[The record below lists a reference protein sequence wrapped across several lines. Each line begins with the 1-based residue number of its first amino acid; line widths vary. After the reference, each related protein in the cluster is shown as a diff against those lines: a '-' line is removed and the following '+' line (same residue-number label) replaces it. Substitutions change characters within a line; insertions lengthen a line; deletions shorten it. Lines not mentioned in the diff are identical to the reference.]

1 MTLSAAPRIAKL
13 LPRLASSHDAEVVA
27 TARAIERTL
36 KASGQDWHDLARE
49 IGHPAP
55 ATVISAHRAR
65 RPRREWTPRT
75 APLDPEALR
84 LLQAGL
90 ALDAFTP
97 WERGFAE
104 TTITASRRRGW
115 HPTKK
120 QTDVIARLVSKAQEA
135 EAHP

>member
-1 MTLSAAPRIAKL
+1 MMLTAAPRIAKL

-49 IGHPAP
+49 IETPVPAEIP
-55 ATVISAHRAR
+55 HHAR
-65 RPRREWTPRT
+65 RPRRERTPRT
-75 APLDPEALR
+75 APMSPEALR
-84 LLQAGL
+84 LLRAGL
-90 ALDAFTP
+90 ALDAFTA
-97 WERGFAE
+97 WERSFVD
-104 TTITASRRRGW
+104 TVLTASRRRGW

-120 QTDVIARLVSKAQEA
+120 QTDVIARLVSKTQEA